1 MRRLTDISMGSV
13 SILPPTYSCYSVLVS
28 DTFLLEATYRLSD
41 TFLGEAI
48 GNLICIVIYNSSMKI
63 RVNKQSLTGKL
74 K

>member
-13 SILPPTYSCYSVLVS
+13 SILPLTYSYYSVLVS

-48 GNLICIVIYNSSMKI
+48 GIFSCKRY
-63 RVNKQSLTGKL
+63 
-74 K
+74 